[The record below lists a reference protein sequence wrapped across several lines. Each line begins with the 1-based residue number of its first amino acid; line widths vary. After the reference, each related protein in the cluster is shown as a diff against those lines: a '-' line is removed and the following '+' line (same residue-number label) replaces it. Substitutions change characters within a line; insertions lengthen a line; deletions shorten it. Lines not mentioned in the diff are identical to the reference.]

1 MNEYFLILYQG
12 LKPKTYYWEFVNTA
26 RKVILV
32 IVLMLP
38 GLLKALLSTVIIF
51 TTIRIQIYLRPY
63 RDEDHNKLELLAMV
77 SGLVTVMSS
86 LIFTEEN
93 NVSFIEIATVLL
105 IIGINA
111 IFLMEWIYK
120 MAQCMQNKN
129 KVFKKVKQ
137 IFIDI

>member
-1 MNEYFLILYQG
+1 MNKYFLILYQG

-26 RKVILV
+26 RKVMLV

-38 GLLKALLSTVIIF
+38 DLLKVLLSTVIIF
-51 TTIRIQIYLRPY
+51 TTIRVQIYLKPY

-93 NVSFIEIATVLL
+93 NVSFIEIAIVLL
-105 IIGINA
+105 IIAINA
-111 IFLMEWIYK
+111 IFMIEWIYK
-120 MAQCMQNKN
+120 LAH
-129 KVFKKVKQ
+129 
-137 IFIDI
+137 

>member
-1 MNEYFLILYQG
+1 MNKYFLILYQG

-38 GLLKALLSTVIIF
+38 DLLKALLSTVIIS

-86 LIFTEEN
+86 LTFTQEDT
-93 NVSFIEIATVLL
+93 VSFIEIFNVLL
-105 IIGINA
+105 IIAINA
-111 IFLMEWIYK
+111 IFLLEWIYK
-120 MAQCMQNKN
+120 MAHCMEDKN
-129 KVFKKVKQ
+129 QIFKKVRQ
-137 IFIDI
+137 ILANV

>member
-1 MNEYFLILYQG
+1 MNKYFLILYQG

-38 GLLKALLSTVIIF
+38 DLLKVLLSTVIIF
-51 TTIRIQIYLRPY
+51 TTIRVQIYLKPY

-93 NVSFIEIATVLL
+93 NVSFIEIAIVLL
-105 IIGINA
+105 IIAINA
-111 IFLMEWIYK
+111 IFMIEWIYK
-120 MAQCMQNKN
+120 LAH
-129 KVFKKVKQ
+129 
-137 IFIDI
+137 